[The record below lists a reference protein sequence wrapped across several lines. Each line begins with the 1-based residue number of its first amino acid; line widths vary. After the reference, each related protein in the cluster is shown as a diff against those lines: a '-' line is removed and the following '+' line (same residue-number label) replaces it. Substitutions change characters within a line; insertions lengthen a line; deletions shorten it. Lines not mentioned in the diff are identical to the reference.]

1 MTAVVKTDSVI
12 LGVVRGIDKMYVLL
26 VNGEEVA
33 VYLNRHDAMMEI
45 ALRADQDGFGLDDS

>member
-45 ALRADQDGFGLDDS
+45 ALRADQDGGE